1 MIEYKKDFNLKEN
14 FERLNINYMMSM
26 FNDDELEYII
36 DNYKNDFDDF
46 YADYMKAA
54 FQFHED
60 NLYYRPDEFLVLQ
73 ILKRNRG
80 LI

>member
-26 FNDDELEYII
+26 FNDDELDYIV

-46 YADYMKAA
+46 YADYMKSA

-60 NLYYRPDEFLVLQ
+60 NLYYRPDEFLVLS
-73 ILKRNRG
+73 ILKNRG
-80 LI
+80 LS

>member
-1 MIEYKKDFNLKEN
+1 MIEYKKDFNLKDN

-26 FNDDELEYII
+26 FNDDELEYIV

-54 FQFHED
+54 FQFNED